1 MPTQDIA
8 ISLTDVDK
16 RFGGLRAVKN
26 VSMEVRAGERVS
38 MIGTNGAGKSTL
50 FNLIAGVFPV
60 TAGSVSMFGSVVTK
74 QNTAKRAR
82 NGLART
88 FQTSR
93 LFEQL
98 TAEENVFIALG
109 GRGLGFASIFP
120 ARRLAEKWR
129 SVAELLTTVG
139 LSSEGSRRVADLSHG
154 EQRQLELAMALA
166 ANPKILMLDEP
177 AAGFSPAERQQLVAM
192 LSALPPHITLLLIEH
207 DMDIALQV
215 ADRVIVMHDGS
226 KILEGTP
233 DEIRASQVVR
243 DIYLG
248 GGHA

>member
-60 TAGSVSMFGSVVTK
+60 TAGSIAMFGSVITK

-109 GRGLGFASIFP
+109 GHGLGIKSIFP
-120 ARRLAEKWR
+120 ARRIPQKWER
-129 SVAELLTTVG
+129 VGQLLGTVG
-139 LSSEGSRRVADLSHG
+139 LSTEATRRVADLSHG

-166 ANPKILMLDEP
+166 ADPKILMLDEP
-177 AAGFSPAERQQLVAM
+177 AAGFSPLERQQLVA
-192 LSALPPHITLLLIEH
+192 LLKALPTHITLLLIEH

>member
-1 MPTQDIA
+1 
-8 ISLTDVDK
+8 
-16 RFGGLRAVKN
+16 
-26 VSMEVRAGERVS
+26 
-38 MIGTNGAGKSTL
+38 
-50 FNLIAGVFPV
+50 
-60 TAGSVSMFGSVVTK
+60 
-74 QNTAKRAR
+74 
-82 NGLART
+82 
-88 FQTSR
+88 
-93 LFEQL
+93 LFEHL
-98 TAEENVFIALG
+98 TAAENVFIALG
-109 GRGLGFASIFP
+109 GRGLGWKSIFP
-120 ARRLAEKWR
+120 APRLPQKWTR
-129 SVAELLTTVG
+129 VAQLLDTVG
-139 LSSEGSRRVADLSHG
+139 LSTEGDRRVADLSHG

-166 ANPKILMLDEP
+166 ADPKILMLDEP

-192 LSALPPHITLLLIEH
+192 LTALPAHITLLLIEH

>member
-1 MPTQDIA
+1 
-8 ISLTDVDK
+8 
-16 RFGGLRAVKN
+16 
-26 VSMEVRAGERVS
+26 
-38 MIGTNGAGKSTL
+38 
-50 FNLIAGVFPV
+50 
-60 TAGSVSMFGSVVTK
+60 MFGAVVTK

-109 GRGLGFASIFP
+109 GRGLGWRSLFP
-120 ARRLAEKWR
+120 ARRIPRKWSR
-129 SVAELLTTVG
+129 VAELLATVG
-139 LSSEGSRRVADLSHG
+139 LGSEGDRRVADLSHG

-166 ANPKILMLDEP
+166 ADPKILMLDEP
-177 AAGFSPAERQQLVAM
+177 AAGFSPAERQQLVKM
-192 LSALPPHITLLLIEH
+192 LTTLPAEITLLLIEH

>member
-60 TAGSVSMFGSVVTK
+60 TAGSISMFGSVVTK
-74 QNTAKRAR
+74 EKTSKRAR
-82 NGLART
+82 SGLART

-98 TAEENVFIALG
+98 SAEENVFIALG
-109 GRGLGFASIFP
+109 GHGLGITSIFP
-120 ARRLAEKWR
+120 ARRLAHKWEK
-129 SVAELLTTVG
+129 VEHLLETVG
-139 LSSEGSRRVADLSHG
+139 LSSAGTRRVADLSHG

-166 ANPKILMLDEP
+166 VDPKILMLDEP
-177 AAGFSPAERQQLVAM
+177 AAGFSPLERQQLVAL
-192 LSALPPHITLLLIEH
+192 LSSLPSHITLLLIEH

-233 DEIRASQVVR
+233 DEIRASQLVR

>member
-16 RFGGLRAVKN
+16 RFGGLRAVKS

-60 TAGSVSMFGSVVTK
+60 TAGTVSMFGSVVTK

-98 TAEENVFIALG
+98 TAAENVFIALG
-109 GRGLGFASIFP
+109 GRGLGWKSIFP
-120 ARRLAEKWR
+120 APRLAQKWTR
-129 SVAELLTTVG
+129 VAQLLHTVG
-139 LSSEGSRRVADLSHG
+139 LSTEADRRVADLSHG

-166 ANPKILMLDEP
+166 SDPKILMLDEP

-192 LSALPPHITLLLIEH
+192 LTALPADITLLLIEH

>member
-98 TAEENVFIALG
+98 TAAENVFIALG
-109 GRGLGFASIFP
+109 GRGLGWKSIFP
-120 ARRLAEKWR
+120 APRLAQKWTR
-129 SVAELLTTVG
+129 VAQLLHTVG
-139 LSSEGSRRVADLSHG
+139 LSTEADRRVADLSHG

-166 ANPKILMLDEP
+166 ADPKILMLDEP

-192 LSALPPHITLLLIEH
+192 LTALPADITLLLIEH

>member
-1 MPTQDIA
+1 
-8 ISLTDVDK
+8 
-16 RFGGLRAVKN
+16 
-26 VSMEVRAGERVS
+26 

-60 TAGSVSMFGSVVTK
+60 SAGSVSMFGSVVTK

-109 GRGLGFASIFP
+109 GRGLGWRSLFP
-120 ARRLAEKWR
+120 ARSIERKWNH
-129 SVAELLTTVG
+129 VAELLTTVG
-139 LSSEGSRRVADLSHG
+139 LSSESGRRVADLSHG

-166 ANPKILMLDEP
+166 ADPKILMLDEP
-177 AAGFSPAERQQLVAM
+177 AAGFSPAERQQLVKM
-192 LSALPPHITLLLIEH
+192 LTTLPSEITLLLIEH

>member
-1 MPTQDIA
+1 
-8 ISLTDVDK
+8 
-16 RFGGLRAVKN
+16 
-26 VSMEVRAGERVS
+26 MEVRAGERVS

-98 TAEENVFIALG
+98 TAAENVFIALG
-109 GRGLGFASIFP
+109 GRGLGWKSIFP
-120 ARRLAEKWR
+120 APRLAQKWTR
-129 SVAELLTTVG
+129 VAQLLHTVG
-139 LSSEGSRRVADLSHG
+139 LSTEADRRVADLSHG

-166 ANPKILMLDEP
+166 ADPKILMLDEP

-192 LSALPPHITLLLIEH
+192 LTALPADITLLLIEH

>member
-1 MPTQDIA
+1 MPTQEIA
-8 ISLTDVDK
+8 IALTDVDK
-16 RFGGLRAVKN
+16 RFGGLSAVKN
-26 VSMEVRAGERVS
+26 VSMQVRAGERVS

-60 TAGSVSMFGSVVTK
+60 SAGSVSMFGAVVTK

-109 GRGLGFASIFP
+109 GRGLGWRSLFP
-120 ARRLAEKWR
+120 ARRIPRKWSR
-129 SVAELLTTVG
+129 VAELLTTVG
-139 LSSEGSRRVADLSHG
+139 LDSAGDRRVADLSHG

-166 ANPKILMLDEP
+166 ADPKILMLDEP
-177 AAGFSPAERQQLVAM
+177 AAGFSPAERQQLVKM
-192 LSALPPHITLLLIEH
+192 LTTLPDEITLLLIEH